1 MPPSFSHWLPRCRRE
16 TASLLRLTLPICGAQ
31 LAQSGMSA
39 ADVIMSGRASATD
52 LAAVSV
58 GASLWV
64 PLMLLMTGTLMGI
77 TPLVAHRVGAGRHD
91 QVPGKVHQA
100 LWVALVFGLAS
111 ALLLSVG
118 SRAVFTWMEIP
129 DDVAALALDYLGAVA
144 FGIPAVAFYQ
154 ALRGFS
160 DGMHHTRPSLW
171 MSLLGLGFNI
181 PSNYVLIY
189 GGPGLVALF
198 GDSLPSALQSLP
210 ALGALG
216 CGIATAISM
225 WAMCLGMA
233 LYTRRS
239 RAYAPVTLWQR
250 PTPPHWREIGE
261 LLYIGLPIGLAIF
274 FEVTLFTVITL
285 LVAYLGEVTVAAH
298 QIALNVTSILFMLP
312 LSLSMALTVRVSNRL
327 GAGDPVEAR
336 FVAWNGVGIGLLLA
350 IFNSLAIW
358 LLAGPIVSVYTGN
371 DAVRSLALSLIL
383 LAMLFQ
389 ISDSLQV
396 NLAGA
401 LRGYKDTRVVM
412 GITLISYW
420 LVGLGVG
427 HCLGRGLDGL
437 FDALGIYGYW
447 IGLNA
452 GLTCAA
458 GLLGWRLHVRGERNV
473 RRARQAGTQGTDAAS

>member
-1 MPPSFSHWLPRCRRE
+1 MSSTANRFYRCRRE
-16 TASLLRLTLPICGAQ
+16 TVALVRLSLPICGAQ

-39 ADVIMSGRASATD
+39 ADVIMSGRASAVD

-64 PLMLLMTGTLMGI
+64 PLMLLMTGTLMGV
-77 TPLVAHRVGAGRHD
+77 TPIVAHQVGGGHFERVR
-91 QVPGKVHQA
+91 GKVHQA
-100 LWVALVFGLAS
+100 LWVALVFGCCS
-111 ALLLSVG
+111 
-118 SRAVFTWMEIP
+118 
-129 DDVAALALDYLGAVA
+129 ALALTLGARGIFRWMQIPADVADLANDYLTAVA

-154 ALRGFS
+154 ALRAFS

-171 MSLLGLGFNI
+171 MSLAGLGVNI
-181 PSNYVLIY
+181 PSNFLLIY
-189 GGPGLVALF
+189 GGPGLVEML
-198 GDSLPSALQSLP
+198 GNGVPVLLRQLP

-233 LYTRRS
+233 WYTRRS
-239 RAYAPVTLWQR
+239 RAYAPVNLWEA
-250 PTPPHWREIGE
+250 PTAPCWREIGE

-285 LVAYLGEVTVAAH
+285 LVAYLGEITVAAH

-327 GAGDPVEAR
+327 GAGDSVEAR
-336 FVAWNGVGIGLLLA
+336 FVAWNGIAIGCLLA
-350 IFNSLAIW
+350 LFNSLLIW
-358 LLAGPIVSVYTGN
+358 LIAKPVLSLYTSNTEVQDLAM
-371 DAVRSLALSLIL
+371 SLIL

-420 LVGLGVG
+420 LIGLGCG
-427 HCLGRGLDGL
+427 HWLGRGLGG
-437 FDALGIYGYW
+437 FDALGIHGYW

-452 GLTCAA
+452 GLTAA
-458 GLLGWRLHVRGERNV
+458 AVLLGWRLAIVS
-473 RRARQAGTQGTDAAS
+473 RRRIIHG